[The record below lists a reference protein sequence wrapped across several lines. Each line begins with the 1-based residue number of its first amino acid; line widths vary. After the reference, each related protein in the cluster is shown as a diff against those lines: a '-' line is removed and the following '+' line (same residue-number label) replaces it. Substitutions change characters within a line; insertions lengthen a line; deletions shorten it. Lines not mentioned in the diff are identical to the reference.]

1 MAQKL
6 DSEYRNVTLD
16 TGENLVVKTL
26 NLRKMS
32 PLFEAGQKSP
42 DQGAK
47 HRVDFRGI
55 RERN

>member
-6 DSEYRNVTLD
+6 DSEYRNMTLD

-32 PLFEAGQKSP
+32 PL
-42 DQGAK
+42 
-47 HRVDFRGI
+47 
-55 RERN
+55 